1 MVKFIGLWAC
11 IGILAVQPANAQT
24 FTPAGTYA
32 LTGNVVFNQSFAQ
45 SCTLSMTL
53 NVPSTPSSSAT
64 ATTGTPPF
72 RPGGLLCASL
82 TVTGAPHIV
91 TFDPATSQ
99 LSLSG
104 FVINTPLTG
113 SCGGTLSGVWNNATK
128 QMTINT
134 SLPGIGAAAPCT
146 VVGTLAAPSGLSIS

>member
-1 MVKFIGLWAC
+1 MVKSIGFWVCMA
-11 IGILAVQPANAQT
+11 ILATQSASAQT
-24 FTPAGTYA
+24 FTPVGTYM

-45 SCTLSMTL
+45 SCTLSITF

-82 TVTGAPHIV
+82 TVTGAPHGV
-91 TFDPATSQ
+91 TFNPATSQ

-113 SCGGTLSGVWNNATK
+113 SCGGTLSGVWNNVTK

-134 SLPGIGAAAPCT
+134 SLPGVGAAAPCT
-146 VVGTLAAPSGLSIS
+146 IVGTLTGPSGLYIS